1 MARSVER
8 ILVLGLTP
16 LTAELVSAIDRRP
29 DRRRMVVGVLDD
41 VPPPP
46 GHPLAP
52 WFLGPLSALRAVVQE
67 VRPHRIVVA
76 LTERRGRMPVR
87 ELLGYHIASGI
98 LIEDAAE
105 CYERLT
111 GKLAIEAL
119 SPMGMMSLGRGRPS
133 KFHSICSTVM
143 GRSAAFVALVVASPL
158 LALIAAAIKLGSPGP
173 VLFVQTR
180 VGAHGRPFRLMKF
193 RTMHDRRTAGSE
205 WECDNRDRVTRIGA
219 WLRAFRLDELPQL
232 VNVLR
237 GEMNLVGP
245 RPHPASNLELFTLVG
260 RNLIELTG
268 APVSCYALRGLVR
281 PGLTGWAQV
290 RYQYANNLEEEIEK
304 LRYDLYYVK
313 HQSLRL
319 DARILVETIR
329 PLVFGRVVRPT
340 TPSTTTA
347 APQSTDRRLD
357 AAPPA
362 RPVRQAAR
370 RTTVGSAL
378 VLAMLLYGGSTA
390 FAQGGQGGSQSSNGS
405 SSTTT
410 GAKPPSRPLDGAVK
424 GADRDYYLGIDDV
437 FEATVWNNKDLTR
450 TVRVRPDGKVSL
462 PLLQD
467 IVVAG
472 LTPMQLQT
480 WLTEAL
486 AGYMKQP
493 EVSVI
498 VHEVHSRKVSVIGE
512 VREPGRYEITGRTT
526 VLDVLS
532 MAGGLNDYADR
543 NGIVL
548 IRQDGASSARVAIDY
563 SALMSGKNWNGGR
576 ANFVVLPGDII
587 VVR

>member
-1 MARSVER
+1 
-8 ILVLGLTP
+8 VL
-16 LTAELVSAIDRRP
+16 
-29 DRRRMVVGVLDD
+29 
-41 VPPPP
+41 
-46 GHPLAP
+46 
-52 WFLGPLSALRAVVQE
+52 
-67 VRPHRIVVA
+67 
-76 LTERRGRMPVR
+76 
-87 ELLGYHIASGI
+87 
-98 LIEDAAE
+98 
-105 CYERLT
+105 
-111 GKLAIEAL
+111 
-119 SPMGMMSLGRGRPS
+119 
-133 KFHSICSTVM
+133 
-143 GRSAAFVALVVASPL
+143 ASPV
-158 LALIAAAIKLGSPGP
+158 LAVIAAAIKLGSPGP
-173 VLFVQTR
+173 VLFVQKR

-329 PLVFGRVVRPT
+329 PLVFGRVVRPA
-340 TPSTTTA
+340 TPSTTITPHRNRPTA
-347 APQSTDRRLD
+347 GSTRNARPSGASLGTPHDGRQRARARD
-357 AAPPA
+357 AAVWRQ
-362 RPVRQAAR
+362 RPRPGR
-370 RTTVGSAL
+370 
-378 VLAMLLYGGSTA
+378 
-390 FAQGGQGGSQSSNGS
+390 QGGGQSSNG

-410 GAKPPSRPLDGAVK
+410 GAKPPVRPPDGSLTVK
-424 GADRDYYLGIDDV
+424 GADRDYFIGIDDV
-437 FEATVWNNKDLTR
+437 IEVTVWNNKDVTR
-450 TVRVRPDGKVSL
+450 TVRVRHDGKVSL

-498 VHEVHSRKVSVIGE
+498 VHES
-512 VREPGRYEITGRTT
+512 T
-526 VLDVLS
+526 
-532 MAGGLNDYADR
+532 A
-543 NGIVL
+543 
-548 IRQDGASSARVAIDY
+548 ARC
-563 SALMSGKNWNGGR
+563 
-576 ANFVVLPGDII
+576 P
-587 VVR
+587 